1 MCGQCAGVIV
11 WCIATWRLCA
21 WHSGSGDGGGGL
33 AAGLGP
39 GAESHDRA
47 AGGSPLPAGAGHARL
62 MVEHAQQDC
71 SQPSAMHSLPP
82 PPQEDELA
90 DEYVQNFELDHLED
104 HQLVKREPLRVAW
117 NDMAEPPS
125 CARVCRPWPD
135 AGPYPQPHVA
145 VAVDPSTPP
154 ETPPAVLVRSP
165 CRAALVDD
173 VLWLPHMR
181 EPLDMRTVP
190 CGTFEEWDRRD
201 WRDDHHSVSTLRPSS
216 SCSALSPRGPG
227 GYHHSSCGDDLI
239 SDDLLLTLSVREL
252 NKRLHGYPREDVT
265 RLKQK
270 RRTLKNRGYAQSCR
284 TKRMQ
289 QRHELEIANRSLQ
302 DELHVLQL
310 QVARVTHERDVLK
323 QRLSLASRGE
333 HGHPLGHHA
342 HHAPPTPH
350 SSPEFFS
357 EL

>member
-1 MCGQCAGVIV
+1 MG
-11 WCIATWRLCA
+11 RR
-21 WHSGSGDGGGGL
+21 
-33 AAGLGP
+33 
-39 GAESHDRA
+39 AESA
-47 AGGSPLPAGAGHARL
+47 AALRRGGSPSPAGARPARP
-62 MVEHAQQDC
+62 MVEHALVDC
-71 SQPSAMHSLPP
+71 SQASAMQTAPP
-82 PPQEDELA
+82 PPHRDPDDDQLA

-104 HQLVKREPLRVAW
+104 HHLVKREPLRSGWHELV
-117 NDMAEPPS
+117 EPPA
-125 CARVCRPWPD
+125 CARACRPWPD

-145 VAVDPSTPP
+145 IAVDPSTPP
-154 ETPPAVLVRSP
+154 ETPPAPIGRSP

-190 CGTFEEWDRRD
+190 CGNFEEWDRRE
-201 WRDDHHSVSTLRPSS
+201 WREHDHHMQQQVALRPAS
-216 SCSALSPRGPG
+216 SCSAVSPRTGQHQSYPG
-227 GYHHSSCGDDLI
+227 SSCGDDLL
-239 SDDLLLTLSVREL
+239 SDDLLMTLSVREL

-270 RRTLKNRGYAQSCR
+270 RRTLKNRGYAQNCR
-284 TKRMQ
+284 SKRLQ
-289 QRHELEIANRSLQ
+289 QRQELELTNRSLQ

-323 QRLSLASRGE
+323 QRLALVGRE
-333 HGHPLGHHA
+333 HAVPQ
-342 HHAPPTPH
+342 HAPPTPH